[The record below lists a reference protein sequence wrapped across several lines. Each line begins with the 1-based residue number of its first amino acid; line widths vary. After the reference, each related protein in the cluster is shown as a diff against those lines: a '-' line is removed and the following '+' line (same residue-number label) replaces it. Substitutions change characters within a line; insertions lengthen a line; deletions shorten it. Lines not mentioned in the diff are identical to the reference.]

1 MFDKTEIVRD
11 YPLEQYNVTAGDAL
25 ADGDI
30 VAVLASAGTAQR
42 ASDAAGTCVRGV
54 AKCVRDGKAEITN
67 GIFLFKNDATNA
79 VVRKTHAGGVCFVK
93 DYQTVDSDGGTN
105 KVVAGLVVDVTE
117 DGVYVD
123 MRLPALAAANALV
136 KAAKAATDLATHI
149 AG

>member
-30 VAVLASAGTAQR
+30 VAILASAGTAQR
-42 ASDAAGTCVRGV
+42 ASDATGTCVRGV
-54 AKCVRDGKAEITN
+54 AKCVRDGKVEVTN

-79 VVRKTHAGGVCFVK
+79 VVRKTHVGGACYVK
-93 DYQTVDSDGGTN
+93 DHEIVDSDGGTN
-105 KVVAGLVVDVTE
+105 RVVAGLVVDVTS

-123 MRLPALAAANALV
+123 MRLPALAAARALAD
-136 KAAKAATDLATHI
+136 AAKNAAAI
-149 AG
+149 AAL